1 MKHFASTRR
10 YQVGECVR
18 VADLGLCRIVRGV
31 YVRGMYHYS
40 AHGLQVA
47 CSPAARQECLSG
59 TTLFIY

>member
-40 AHGLQVA
+40 AHGL
-47 CSPAARQECLSG
+47 
-59 TTLFIY
+59 